1 MLCAGLPASN
11 AVTACPMTKGDR
23 IAEADVKAD
32 RSKIQP
38 NPFRWP
44 LVRFHK
50 RSSVP
55 FKFFGFSLGRNI
67 GPLPFRFIGGGV
79 IFLSAIGTA
88 SYL

>member
-1 MLCAGLPASN
+1 MICAGLPASN
-11 AVTACPMTKGDR
+11 AVTAWPMTKGDR

-44 LVRFHK
+44 LVRLHK

-55 FKFFGFSLGRNI
+55 FRFSAFLLDETWGLCHFG
-67 GPLPFRFIGGGV
+67 
-79 IFLSAIGTA
+79 
-88 SYL
+88 